1 MAERNGSCNSEAGEF
16 TRKSDRLRSTIC
28 CKQQC
33 CAFVRQIAQSLA
45 MSAVLDFR
53 KCKRLLLSSLAVSLA
68 TQGFTPQE
76 ARCNAT
82 CRSPYI
88 KYRKTKRTSENAC
101 PFCWRRER
109 DSNPCASFLTTA
121 FRVRL
126 VMTTSIS
133 LQSDYVGE
141 MPNVCNIQHFAGF
154 GNHIAAILQ
163 KSFNSDS
170 RKK

>member
-1 MAERNGSCNSEAGEF
+1 MIRYKGYEHTHTNHE
-16 TRKSDRLRSTIC
+16 KD
-28 CKQQC
+28 
-33 CAFVRQIAQSLA
+33 
-45 MSAVLDFR
+45 
-53 KCKRLLLSSLAVSLA
+53 
-68 TQGFTPQE
+68 
-76 ARCNAT
+76 
-82 CRSPYI
+82 
-88 KYRKTKRTSENAC
+88 KTKARKEPKNANKYC
-101 PFCWRRER
+101 VFAKEKPKPNTFVFDLGFDWRRER

>member
-1 MAERNGSCNSEAGEF
+1 M
-16 TRKSDRLRSTIC
+16 
-28 CKQQC
+28 
-33 CAFVRQIAQSLA
+33 AQS
-45 MSAVLDFR
+45 SHPCFISGSIFEKVVLIILKIINVDFAEL
-53 KCKRLLLSSLAVSLA
+53 KRLFLSSLAVSLA
-68 TQGFTPQE
+68 TQGFTPQA

-82 CRSPYI
+82 CRIPFI
-88 KYRKTKRTSENAC
+88 KCRKTKRTSENAC
-101 PFCWRRER
+101 QFCWRRER

-126 VMTTSIS
+126 VMTSSIS
-133 LQSDYVGE
+133 LQSDYVGK

-154 GNHIAAILQ
+154 GNHIAIILQ